1 LIIKL
6 HKNYTAENLHQ
17 IKAVLTLNQFEYVFV
32 ESESCVVVP
41 KLKSPNFLIGIDG
54 IDGIVEID
62 SSYQL
67 ASKKFKT
74 QTIFEVN
81 GIEIGGI
88 HTNLIAGPCSV
99 EDEKQIFETAA
110 FLQKNGL
117 KFIRG
122 GAYKPRTSPY
132 AFRGL
137 GYDGLKLLSTAAKE
151 NGLNVVTELMD
162 LSLLDQVMEHADII
176 QIGSRNMSNFYLLA
190 ELGKINKPVLLKRG
204 MSARINE
211 WLLAADYILSGG
223 NQQVILCERG
233 LRSFDTDVRNQMDI
247 TAIPMIQSM
256 SHLPIFADP
265 SHGTGAAKYV
275 KQLSLASIAAG
286 ANGLMIEIH
295 PKPSTALSD
304 AEQALS
310 FTEFENLLPEMR
322 SLSKYFNRPIDSY
335 QNAYK

>member
-6 HKNYTAENLHQ
+6 HKNFTAENLHQ
-17 IKAVLTLNQFEYVFV
+17 IKAVLTLNQFEYTFV
-32 ESESCVVVP
+32 EPESCLVVP

-62 SSYQL
+62 TTFQL
-67 ASKKFKT
+67 ASKKYKQST
-74 QTIFEVN
+74 VFEVN
-81 GIEIGGI
+81 GIEIGG
-88 HTNLIAGPCSV
+88 HQTNVIAGPCSV

-110 FLQKNGL
+110 FLNRNGL
-117 KFIRG
+117 KFMRG

-137 GYDGLKLLSTAAKE
+137 GLDGLKMMSQAAKE

-162 LSLLDQVMEHADII
+162 LSLLDHVLAYTDII
-176 QIGSRNMSNFYLLA
+176 QIGSRNMSNFYMLA
-190 ELGKINKPVLLKRG
+190 ELGKINKPILLKRG

-256 SHLPIFADP
+256 SHLPVFADP
-265 SHGTGAAKYV
+265 SHGTGSAKFV
-275 KQLSLASIAAG
+275 KHLSLASIAAG
-286 ANGLMIEIH
+286 VNGLMIEIH
-295 PKPSTALSD
+295 PNPSNALSD
-304 AEQALS
+304 ADQALTFS
-310 FTEFENLLPEMR
+310 EFEQLLNEMR
-322 SLSKYFNRPIDSY
+322 GLAKYFNRPIDSSISL
-335 QNAYK
+335 YK

>member
-1 LIIKL
+1 MIIKL

-32 ESESCVVVP
+32 EAESCVVVP
-41 KLKSPNFLIGIDG
+41 HLKSPNFLIGIDG
-54 IDGIVEID
+54 IDGIVDINT
-62 SSYQL
+62 SFQL
-67 ASKKFKT
+67 ASKKFKN
-74 QTIFEVN
+74 QTSFQVN
-81 GIEIGGI
+81 GIEIGGTQ
-88 HTNLIAGPCSV
+88 TNLIAGPCSV

-137 GYDGLKLLSTAAKE
+137 GKDGLQLLAAAAKE
-151 NGLNVVTELMD
+151 NGLSVVTELMD
-162 LSLLDQVMEHADII
+162 LSLLDQVIEYADII

-190 ELGKINKPVLLKRG
+190 ELGKINKPILLKRG
-204 MSARINE
+204 MAARINE

-265 SHGTGAAKYV
+265 SHGTGSAKYV

-295 PKPSTALSD
+295 PQPASALSD

-310 FTEFENLLPEMR
+310 FAEFENLLLEMR
-322 SLSKYFNRPIDSY
+322 SLAKYFNRPIDS
-335 QNAYK
+335 NHSVCK